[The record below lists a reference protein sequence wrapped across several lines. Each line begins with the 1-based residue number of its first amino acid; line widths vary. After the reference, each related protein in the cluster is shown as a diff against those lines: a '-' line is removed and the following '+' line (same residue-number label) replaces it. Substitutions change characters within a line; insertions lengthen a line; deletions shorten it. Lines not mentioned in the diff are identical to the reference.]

1 MTFSIRAFLGAAL
14 CASAILAS
22 AAPAQ
27 YYERRSLAEDSSRV
41 IVEFHGTPAAL
52 ARGSKAVAAQHAD
65 LFARFRADLAGGSG
79 SVATNEAAPSI
90 AHEYRTVFL
99 GAAVEADE
107 AAVERIRALPYV
119 RAVHRDAIMH
129 ASSSPAA
136 VPPIPVVDAR
146 TRVNASTLGTS
157 GSGIVVAVID
167 TGIDYTHPALGGGM
181 GRGFKVIGGRDFI
194 GRDDDPMDDNGHGT
208 HVAGTIAASASGL
221 IGVAPDVT
229 LIGYKVLA
237 ADGSGPTSGIIAA
250 IERCADPNGDGDP
263 SDHVHVANLSLG
275 GPGDAEDAASRA
287 VDNAVAAG
295 VVMVVAA
302 GNDGVTASIGSPG
315 TALGALTVAAIDDDG
330 RITDFS
336 SRGPAPRLLGFK
348 PDVSAP
354 GFEVV
359 SARLGGGTIAASGTS
374 MAAPHVA
381 GVAALLRKLHPE
393 WTPAEIKGAITSSA
407 TALTAAPFA
416 RGAGRADA
424 KAAHES
430 KLLVSSS
437 GLSFGLRA
445 SRTGATKESQTFRL
459 TNRTAAAQSLSI
471 SPGIMPP
478 GVVVRVTPAT
488 VDLPAGASAEVSVEV
503 ETTNDTL
510 AFPTDSMLGGDLR
523 ITGSVSRN
531 VAWAFLR
538 TARARM
544 TFDGFATYFVA
555 LGPGGARGNPL
566 RHPQSAEVFLA
577 PGRWD
582 FVLTAYSAGTR
593 TDTLLVKEG
602 VEIDSDHQLDFRT
615 SDATLELVY
624 DGRDEGGRSLTA
636 RSNADAQLLHF
647 VGRRIFWAS
656 GSDQFSMF
664 LANKRREARR
674 ILFSPLP
681 ERFRLYAFEQVI
693 DFRRAESY
701 TIEHPVLQGLS
712 ETTTLSAGGSELLEA
727 TVRWQETPRAGEALT
742 VCAYEAM
749 TSILSV
755 SATDCFA
762 GPAPANSAFVH
773 RSNNER
779 FPLAHNGMIFRADG
793 IETQALRARDN
804 RIVLSS
810 QIKPPSTAEQL
821 PSGGTLTLGTGPVY
835 PFAVPGTR
843 AAAWFRVPV
852 AGFTTA
858 AGNLVSGGA
867 MEWTTYDA
875 AGARL
880 ASGSWRGTEGGLAPT
895 APLPQS
901 KLVAQHHDLRAA
913 GRLTRG
919 TLETTFGTG
928 TDLDAPTLTSMRVV
942 DSQGRTTD
950 RLNNG
955 DAAALQFSIAD
966 LDYLRAASALPT
978 RPEST
983 RAWYR
988 ITGTGGSWQPLSVTI
1003 TGTESGNT
1011 NILGHVPAGDLYSAS
1026 LAAATAVPNVRLDLR
1041 LEFADPAGNTVR
1053 WTHEGAIVVGTPDEK
1068 GGRRRSVRR

>member
-1 MTFSIRAFLGAAL
+1 MTSSIRAFLGAAL
-14 CASAILAS
+14 CASAILVS

-27 YYERRSLAEDSSRV
+27 YYERRGLPEDSSRV
-41 IVEFHGTPAAL
+41 IVEFHGTPAAI
-52 ARGSKAVAAQHAD
+52 ARGGKAVAAQHAE
-65 LFARFRADLAGGSG
+65 LFARFRADLAGGNG
-79 SVATNEAAPSI
+79 SVSMDAAPAPRI

-99 GAAVEADE
+99 GVAVEADQ
-107 AAVERIRALPYV
+107 AAVDRIRALPYV
-119 RAVHRDAIMH
+119 RAVHRDVLMH
-129 ASSSPAA
+129 ASSTPAA
-136 VPPIPVVDAR
+136 APLATVVDAR
-146 TRVNASTLGTS
+146 TRVNASSLGTS

-181 GRGFKVIGGRDFI
+181 GAGFKVIGGRDFI
-194 GRDDDPMDDNGHGT
+194 NRDDDPMDDNGHGT
-208 HVAGTIAASASGL
+208 HVAGTIAASAPDL

-263 SDHVHVANLSLG
+263 SDRVDVANLSLG
-275 GPGDAEDAASRA
+275 GPGDAEDPASRA

-295 VVMVVAA
+295 VMMVIAA
-302 GNDGVTASIGSPG
+302 GNDGATASIGSPG

-330 RITDFS
+330 RVTDFS

-354 GFEVV
+354 GYEVI
-359 SARLGGGTIAASGTS
+359 SARLGGGTIALNGTS
-374 MAAPHVA
+374 MATPHVA

-393 WTPAEIKGAITSSA
+393 WTPAEIKAAITSSA
-407 TALTAAPFA
+407 TAVTAAPFA

-430 KLLVSSS
+430 KLLVGSS
-437 GLSFGLRA
+437 GLSFGIRA

-459 TNRTAAAQSLSI
+459 TNQTTAAQSLSI
-471 SPGIMPP
+471 APGTVPA

-488 VDLPAGASAEVSVEV
+488 LQLPAGASAEVSVEV

-510 AFPTDSMLGGDLR
+510 AFPADSMLGGDIR
-523 ITGSVSRN
+523 ITGNSTRSL
-531 VAWAFLR
+531 AWAFLR

-555 LGPGGARGNPL
+555 LGPGGARSNPI
-566 RHPQSAEVFLA
+566 RDPQSAEVFLA

-582 FVLTAYSAGTR
+582 FVLTAYSGGTR
-593 TDTLLVKEG
+593 TDTFLVKAD
-602 VEIDSDHQLDFRT
+602 VDIDSDHQLDFRA

-624 DGRDEGGRSLTA
+624 DGRDESGRSLTA

-647 VGRRIFWAS
+647 IGRRIFWAS

-681 ERFRLYAFEQVI
+681 ERFRLYAFEQAI
-693 DFRRAESY
+693 DFRRAQSY

-712 ETTTLSAGGSELLEA
+712 ETATLSAGGSELLEA
-727 TVRWQETPRAGEALT
+727 TVRWQESPLT

-749 TSILSV
+749 TSILNI
-755 SATDCFA
+755 SATDCFD
-762 GPAPANSAFVH
+762 GPALATSTFVH

-779 FPLAHNGMIFRADG
+779 FALAHNGMIFRADG

-804 RIVLSS
+804 RFLLSS
-810 QIKPPSTAEQL
+810 QITPPSTVEQF

-835 PFAVPGTR
+835 PFALPGTR
-843 AAAWFRVPV
+843 AAAWFRVPP

-858 AGNLVSGGA
+858 AGSLVSGGSG

-875 AGARL
+875 AGVRL
-880 ASGSWRGTEGGLAPT
+880 ASGSWRGTEGGEAPPT
-895 APLPQS
+895 PLPQS
-901 KLVAQHHDLRAA
+901 KLVAQRHDLRAA

-919 TLETTFGTG
+919 TLETTFGTSS
-928 TDLDAPTLTSMRVV
+928 DLDAPTLTSMRVV

-950 RLNNG
+950 RLSTG
-955 DAAALQFSIAD
+955 DAAVLQFSVAD
-966 LDYLRAASALPT
+966 LDYLRAATALPT

-983 RAWYR
+983 RAWFR
-988 ITGTGGSWQPLSVTI
+988 IAGTGTWQPLSVTI
-1003 TGTESGNT
+1003 TGSEAGNT
-1011 NILGHVPAGDLYSAS
+1011 NTLGHIPAGDLYSAS
-1026 LAAATAVPNVRLDLR
+1026 LASATAIPNVRLDLR
-1041 LEFADPAGNTVR
+1041 VEFADPAGNSVR
-1053 WTHEGAIVVGTPDEK
+1053 WTHEGAVMVGTPVET
-1068 GGRRRSVRR
+1068 GGRRRSVRK